1 MPDRLELD
9 DLLLATGEAAEALE
23 ASRPSPMTL
32 EESALFVKGFAR
44 TAEQPRALPTSA
56 GQPRFTLDG

>member
-9 DLLLATGEAAEALE
+9 DLPLATGEAAEALE
-23 ASRPSPMTL
+23 ECRPGPMTL
-32 EESALFVKGFAR
+32 EEYALFVKGFAW
-44 TAEQPRALPTSA
+44 TAEQLGALPTSA